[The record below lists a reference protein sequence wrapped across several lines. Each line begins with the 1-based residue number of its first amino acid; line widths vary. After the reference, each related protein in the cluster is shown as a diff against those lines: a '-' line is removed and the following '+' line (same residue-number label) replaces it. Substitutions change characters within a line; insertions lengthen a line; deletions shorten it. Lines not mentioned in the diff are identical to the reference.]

1 MADAARVVVDSSG
14 IVQYANSAF
23 CTVVDVDLPSNVV
36 DRPLADFV
44 SESDQD
50 VLRTHLG
57 RFSNGNTKALGLR
70 LELDTEDRREIIGV
84 SSPVTW
90 EGEKHVQTTFID
102 TLVSTDSEVQ
112 EMAMHEAPV
121 GITIADISEE
131 DDPLIYVNDAFV
143 RLTGYPRREVL
154 GQNCRFLQGEL
165 TRDEPVAR
173 MRAAIDSREPVSVE
187 LRNYRKD
194 GSMFWNRVTLV
205 PVTDESGET
214 THFLGYQ
221 EDVSDKKLTERER
234 LLFER
239 HAEAS
244 SQMMFVTDREG
255 TIEYV
260 NTAFERTTGYSADE
274 IIGKNPR
281 VLKSDE
287 HDEPFYKELWETI
300 TAGNI
305 WEGEVTNR
313 TKFGELYHVHQR
325 IVPIVDDR
333 NRITHFTAIHRNVT
347 DEHLTEQVLNVLD
360 RVFRHNVRT
369 SLTVIEGFTEVLER
383 ETEESKRR
391 AALESIRQRTAHMK
405 KISDQLTTIR
415 QVLQAK
421 KEPSSLTLEHIEGVV
436 PQLQDIHDEA
446 AITLSMDTSG
456 DREIKS
462 WAIFELALEVGV
474 ENAVAHC
481 DQETP
486 RIDITVR
493 QHEDRKTVCVD
504 IADNGPGIP
513 KSEWEIVKS
522 GVETPLEHTTGIGLW
537 ILYWAITSLGGTVE
551 HNLNE
556 PHGTVLTLEIP
567 LVPESG

>member
-1 MADAARVVVDSSG
+1 MADSARVVVDPSG

-23 CTVVDVDLPSNVV
+23 CAVVGVDSPSDVVE
-36 DRPLADFV
+36 RPLADFV
-44 SESDQD
+44 ADTD
-50 VLRTHLG
+50 HDILRTHLG
-57 RFSNGNTKALGLR
+57 RFSNGNTGTLGLR
-70 LELDTEDRREIIGV
+70 LELDTEDRRELIGV
-84 SSPVTW
+84 SWLVPW

-102 TLVSTDSEVQ
+102 TLVSADSEVQ

-143 RLTGYPRREVL
+143 RLTGYPRREIL

-165 TRDEPVAR
+165 TREEPVAR
-173 MRAAIDSREPVSVE
+173 MRAAIDAREPVSVE
-187 LRNYRKD
+187 LRNYHKD

-221 EDVSDKKLTERER
+221 QDVSEKKLTERER

-260 NTAFERTTGYSADE
+260 NPAFERTTGYSADE
-274 IIGKNPR
+274 VIGKNPR

-287 HDEPFYKELWETI
+287 HDEQFYEELWETI
-300 TAGNI
+300 TAGDT

-347 DEHLTEQVLNVLD
+347 DEHLTEQVLSVLD

-369 SLTVIEGFTEVLER
+369 SLTVIEGFSEVLER
-383 ETEESKRR
+383 ETDESKRR
-391 AALESIRQRTAHMK
+391 AALASIRQRTRHLK

-415 QVLQAK
+415 RVLQAK
-421 KEPSSLTLEHIEGVV
+421 KEPSSLSVEHIEGIVT
-436 PQLQDIHDEA
+436 QLQDIHDGVVIA
-446 AITLSMDTSG
+446 LSVETSG
-456 DREIKS
+456 DREIKN
-462 WAIFELALEVGV
+462 WAIFELALKVGI

-486 RIDITVR
+486 CIDITVR
-493 QHEDRKTVCVD
+493 QHADRDTVYVD
-504 IADNGPGIP
+504 IVDNGPGIP
-513 KSEWEIVKS
+513 RSEWEIVTS

-567 LVPESG
+567 IIPARD